1 MLSISGNGIEIMRNN
16 TRKIGGFTLI
26 EVLVVIAII
35 GVLAAILTPVI
46 AKTRNK
52 ANRNLDLSN
61 LKQQLNAYT
70 MFAND
75 YRGRYPWLL
84 TQREGTGAISAL
96 SPGGGG
102 AWRFEWDSNLD
113 IRRVHQLQ
121 AVRDSLKTAK
131 LMLSPCDPG
140 AAVSNQSE
148 SQPSRNFYGW
158 EGKMGTTT
166 AAGKD
171 NHGWKRKEISER
183 AQSYSICFGADVQ
196 KGEKGILMLT
206 RNHGG
211 DWNSGYEYKYF
222 GGTLQYGGRTSRRK
236 SMVNLKKATGW
247 LDPGKLSPG
256 RMRDAMLG
264 LRKNEG
270 QIVFCDGH
278 AIMAQDKDLQKAIRD
293 HGAPVASLIKEQNFN
308 TARPSHY

>member
-1 MLSISGNGIEIMRNN
+1 MKKN
-16 TRKIGGFTLI
+16 TRQADGFTLI
-26 EVLVVIAII
+26 EVLVVVAII
-35 GVLAAILTPVI
+35 GVLAAILSPVI

-52 ANRNLDLSN
+52 ANRNLDLNN
-61 LKQQLNAYT
+61 LKQQLNAFT
-70 MFAND
+70 LFATD
-75 YRGRYPWLL
+75 YKGRYPWLL

-131 LMLSPCDPG
+131 LLLSPCDPG
-140 AAVSNQSE
+140 AAIANQDE

-158 EGKMGTTT
+158 EGKMNMGMPE
-166 AAGKD
+166 GKN

-183 AQSYSICFGADVQ
+183 AQSYSICFGADMQ

-211 DWNSGYEYKYF
+211 DWYSGYEYKYF
-222 GGTLQYGGRTSRRK
+222 GGILRYGGRIPRRK
-236 SMVNLKKATGW
+236 SMVNLEKATGW
-247 LDPGKLSPG
+247 LDPETLPPS

-293 HGAPVASLIKEQNFN
+293 HKAPVASLIKVQNFN